1 MKMVG
6 QQRIKK
12 KNKMK
17 IVNITGCTCDSLT
30 VDDVETVDM
39 DLKDVKEVIKKLVD
53 KTDDLGT
60 LQSVLMDLVET
71 QGEFEDLGHCDQC
84 GDWITKYTVEL

>member
-1 MKMVG
+1 
-6 QQRIKK
+6 
-12 KNKMK
+12 MK

-39 DLKDVKEVIKKLVD
+39 DKKDVKEVIKKLID
-53 KTDDLGT
+53 RENDLGT

-71 QGEFEDLGHCDQC
+71 QGEFEDLGNCDQC
-84 GDWITKYTVEL
+84 GDWITKYTVEI

>member
-1 MKMVG
+1 
-6 QQRIKK
+6 
-12 KNKMK
+12 MK
-17 IVNITGCTCDSLT
+17 IESVTGCICDSLT

-39 DLKDVKEVIKKLVD
+39 DKEAVKDVIKKLINRE
-53 KTDDLGT
+53 DDLGV
-60 LQSVLMDLVET
+60 LQSILIDLVES

>member
-1 MKMVG
+1 
-6 QQRIKK
+6 
-12 KNKMK
+12 MK
-17 IVNITGCTCDSLT
+17 IESVTGCTCNSLT

-39 DLKDVKEVIKKLVD
+39 DKEAVKDVIKKLID
-53 KTDDLGT
+53 REDDLGV
-60 LQSVLMDLVET
+60 LQSILIDLVEF

>member
-1 MKMVG
+1 
-6 QQRIKK
+6 
-12 KNKMK
+12 MK
-17 IVNITGCTCDSLT
+17 IESVTGCICDSLT

-39 DLKDVKEVIKKLVD
+39 DKEAVKDVIKKLINRE
-53 KTDDLGT
+53 DDLGI
-60 LQSVLMDLVET
+60 LQSILIDLVEF